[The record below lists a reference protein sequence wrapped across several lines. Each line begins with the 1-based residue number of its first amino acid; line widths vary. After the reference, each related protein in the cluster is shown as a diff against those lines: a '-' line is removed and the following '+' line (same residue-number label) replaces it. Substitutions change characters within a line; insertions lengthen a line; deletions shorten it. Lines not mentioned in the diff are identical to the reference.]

1 MAAVSGDDLRGLI
14 ARVRAGDDEA
24 WTDFVQRFAP
34 LLLQTARAVERDADA
49 AADAFVFTCQH
60 LHERRGARLGAFDF
74 DRPGRFETW
83 LRAVALNL
91 CRDARRRRTGR
102 FRPFAALRRL
112 PPLEQRLFR
121 LRHELGFTFDQ
132 AFASLEPEF
141 PGLTQARMTE
151 ADDAVAAHVTS
162 RQRWTLLTRR
172 PHIDTIDTDG
182 NGDNVADTLAATA
195 EGSDPEWQLLARES
209 GQRLTAAL
217 AALTAD
223 ERLLLR
229 LRFERDVTLSRLAVM
244 FGYRDVQT
252 ADRRIREILKRLRAH
267 LGGGV

>member
-1 MAAVSGDDLRGLI
+1 MALPGDPLRDLV

-24 WTDFVQRFAP
+24 WTNFVERFAP
-34 LLLQTARAVERDADA
+34 LLLQTAKSVERDADA

-60 LHERRGARLGAFDF
+60 LRERNAARLGAFDF
-74 DRPGRFETW
+74 DRPGQFETW

-102 FRPFAALRRL
+102 FRPFAALRSL

-121 LRHELGFTFDQ
+121 LRHEFGFTFDQ

-141 PGLTQARMTE
+141 PGLTPARLTA
-151 ADDAVAAHVTS
+151 ADDAVAARVSS

-172 PHIDTIDTDG
+172 PRIDPIDPDG
-182 NGDNVADTLAATA
+182 NGDSGADTLAASP
-195 EGSDPEWQLLARES
+195 EGVDPEWQLLARES
-209 GQRLTAAL
+209 GHRLAAAL
-217 AALTAD
+217 ATLSAD

-252 ADRRIREILKRLRAH
+252 ADRRIREILKRLRAQ
-267 LGGGV
+267 LGGVV